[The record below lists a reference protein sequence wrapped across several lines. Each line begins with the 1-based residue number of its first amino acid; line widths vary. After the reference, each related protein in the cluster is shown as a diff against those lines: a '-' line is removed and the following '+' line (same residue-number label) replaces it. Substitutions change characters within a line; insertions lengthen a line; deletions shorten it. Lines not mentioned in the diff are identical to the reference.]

1 MKGIGVYGKNM
12 ENEKNTITFCTEDGD
27 EVLFHVIEETKING
41 VNYLLVLDD
50 IEDEEAEALILK
62 DMSEEAES
70 DAVYEIVDDET
81 ELTAIAKVFEEL
93 LEDMELVTGENDSD
107 DEE

>member
-1 MKGIGVYGKNM
+1 M

-62 DMSEEAES
+62 DMSKEM
-70 DAVYEIVDDET
+70 ET
-81 ELTAIAKVFEEL
+81 ICFRHIYHKTPTLCL
-93 LEDMELVTGENDSD
+93 LKH
-107 DEE
+107 